1 VLSGGEQQMLAI
13 GRALMTN
20 PRLLML
26 DEATEGLAPMIREK
40 IWRSL
45 EILKAQ
51 GQAIL
56 VIDKNVKQLAK
67 IADRHVIIEKG
78 RPVWTGDSAQLLSD
92 PRILSRYLGLE
103 TEAS

>member
-1 VLSGGEQQMLAI
+1 MV
-13 GRALMTN
+13 
-20 PRLLML
+20 
-26 DEATEGLAPMIREK
+26 REK

-51 GQAIL
+51 GLAIL

-78 RPVWTGDSAQLLSD
+78 RPVWTGDTARLPAD

-103 TEAS
+103 SEPA